1 MLSPPTN
8 IPWTDR
14 LCAAVCVQWVTLLVM
29 TVQYAYACLIMDG
42 YKTGESRNTMHV
54 ANHKGLFIA
63 LYAQQRSE
71 DWDAT
76 EMMEMLRELWPGM
89 PDSALEENRKA
100 RFEHGCIWG
109 LVSLGDTYTKTCCK
123 QPCSC
128 TCEHLDGVWCPER
141 KDICVDSSWKFRH
154 VTQLENPI
162 PLRFP
167 VHVRPMPGLFRQ
179 RIPLAAIPLENMTV
193 TQQHLWRH
201 SVSEMS
207 LN

>member
-54 ANHKGLFIA
+54 ANRKGLFIA

-89 PDSALEENRKA
+89 PDSVLEENRKA

-109 LVSLGDTYTKTCCK
+109 LVSIGDTKTCCK
-123 QPCSC
+123 
-128 TCEHLDGVWCPER
+128 
-141 KDICVDSSWKFRH
+141 
-154 VTQLENPI
+154 
-162 PLRFP
+162 
-167 VHVRPMPGLFRQ
+167 
-179 RIPLAAIPLENMTV
+179 
-193 TQQHLWRH
+193 
-201 SVSEMS
+201 
-207 LN
+207 

>member
-1 MLSPPTN
+1 
-8 IPWTDR
+8 
-14 LCAAVCVQWVTLLVM
+14 M

-54 ANHKGLFIA
+54 ANRKGLFIA

-89 PDSALEENRKA
+89 PHSALEENRKA

-109 LVSLGDTYTKTCCK
+109 LVSIGDTYTKTCCK

-201 SVSEMS
+201 SVSEMT